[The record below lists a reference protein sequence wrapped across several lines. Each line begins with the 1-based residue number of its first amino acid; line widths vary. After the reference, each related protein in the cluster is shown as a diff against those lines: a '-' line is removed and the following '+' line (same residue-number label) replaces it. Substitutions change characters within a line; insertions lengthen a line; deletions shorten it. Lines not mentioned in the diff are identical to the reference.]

1 MLSWPT
7 RAARPKSEKPTMF
20 ARRDMAAVAGGVEER
35 DEGVRPVEAL
45 AGAPPRP
52 TAASPSE
59 AA

>member
-1 MLSWPT
+1 MPSWPT
-7 RAARPKSEKPTMF
+7 RAASPKREKPTMF

-35 DEGVRPVEAL
+35 DEGVRLEAL
-45 AGAPPRP
+45 ASAPPRP